1 MDRLQWISSDSM
13 LMLYVQLSN
22 MIGAGLTILTS
33 LTTLAKQVENKTLN
47 AAIADISHQVEG
59 GSTLSHAFAT
69 HPAIFS
75 RLFVNMVK
83 AGESSGNLDKVLM
96 RYAEFFEKQQ
106 DLKQKVRG
114 AMFYP
119 MILLAMGVAVCVMI
133 VTFVIP
139 QFAAIYMKAGIRLPV
154 PTLVVYD
161 MGIIIKR
168 YWYMIIAVLAAIIA
182 LFRYYFSTEKGTI
195 VIDSIKLRM
204 PILGPLYRKAA
215 IARLS
220 RTLATLLGSGVPI
233 LEALD
238 ITKDVAENEILAHV
252 IASMR
257 KYVEKGDRMSE
268 PMKVSGEFPP
278 DVVQMVAIGE
288 ETGSIDSMLNKVADF
303 YDMNVSYAVKK
314 LTTLIEPVFLLI
326 MGLMV
331 GAIMASMLLPMFD
344 MVKTLKQ

>member
-1 MDRLQWISSDSM
+1 
-13 LMLYVQLSN
+13 
-22 MIGAGLTILTS
+22 
-33 LTTLAKQVENKTLN
+33 
-47 AAIADISHQVEG
+47 
-59 GSTLSHAFAT
+59 
-69 HPAIFS
+69 
-75 RLFVNMVK
+75 
-83 AGESSGNLDKVLM
+83 
-96 RYAEFFEKQQ
+96 
-106 DLKQKVRG
+106 
-114 AMFYP
+114 MFYP